1 MGLDQE
7 VTYPEP
13 TEEVDEYDVAEEVF
27 EDVPL
32 GDEEET
38 TLLEIEELSPVSQ
51 ADQGQTE
58 ENSEAASKEAQAIWM
73 KAFKT
78 YVGRQPL
85 PEEFLLGKSSGYD
98 VSTIHQFI
106 SDGKAAK
113 PAMAKGKIILI
124 IAGVVVAVLALAGYG
139 FGSYYYS
146 RGQVAERYEAAAK
159 KSFRDSLE
167 YQVWSDTKKEIKTS
181 EAKYTSL

>member
-85 PEEFLLGKSSGYD
+85 PEEFLLGKSSGMMCQP
-98 VSTIHQFI
+98 SI
-106 SDGKAAK
+106 SLSQMVRQRNQ
-113 PAMAKGKIILI
+113 PSQPWL
-124 IAGVVVAVLALAGYG
+124 
-139 FGSYYYS
+139 
-146 RGQVAERYEAAAK
+146 RER
-159 KSFRDSLE
+159 KS
-167 YQVWSDTKKEIKTS
+167 
-181 EAKYTSL
+181 